1 MPSHPQQS
9 GGEGAGEEASKR
21 RREKLEQRRKFLEEL
36 ASGKGE
42 AEVEEVVAEGGMEAV
57 PPPTGGEDKAKPAE
71 PASIQEREMCKQE
84 WDAKWRAM
92 YGAFLDVDYV
102 GDLSDEG
109 VQGGEGESLLTEE
122 ELATFKAAHDG
133 YIQKRKPKQLIL
145 SSGLFGSAAPRIAA
159 EAEQLTSDEDSDD
172 EEELLA
178 VVR

>member
-36 ASGKGE
+36 
-42 AEVEEVVAEGGMEAV
+42 
-57 PPPTGGEDKAKPAE
+57 AE